1 MTIRGRL
8 QHAVEFLYETFD
20 LSARRKRVRGGERGQ
35 AMLEYVV
42 TTLLAVLG
50 LIGVGTLMHA
60 AIGRY
65 LLEIYYITAMP
76 VP

>member
-1 MTIRGRL
+1 MSIRRRL
-8 QHAVEFLYETFD
+8 QRAAEVLYETVD
-20 LSARRKRVRGGERGQ
+20 LGARRKRLRGSERGQ